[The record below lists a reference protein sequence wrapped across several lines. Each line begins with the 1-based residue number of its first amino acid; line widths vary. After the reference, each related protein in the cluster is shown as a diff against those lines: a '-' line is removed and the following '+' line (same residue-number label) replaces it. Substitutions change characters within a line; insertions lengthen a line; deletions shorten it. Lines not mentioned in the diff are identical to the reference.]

1 MYCLWIEASVA
12 LRPLFLPRAHHPTW
26 LWSAQHSPEVTT
38 DPHEIGV
45 VFSIMVRMA
54 MVSVS
59 SKRTTDEIVLP
70 PALIPEGFPITLT
83 LALLT
88 VGHRP
93 YVICPFLNFRM

>member
-1 MYCLWIEASVA
+1 
-12 LRPLFLPRAHHPTW
+12 
-26 LWSAQHSPEVTT
+26 
-38 DPHEIGV
+38 
-45 VFSIMVRMA
+45 MVRMA